1 MTLNARISTS
11 EGGRP
16 AVTQERIRN
25 ASKANGS
32 PPQAPAGGAWNAEA
46 YNAHFSFVWEFA
58 TDLLS
63 VLAPKQ
69 GERVLDVGCGTGQ
82 LTSAIAEAGAD
93 VTGID
98 NDEAMVSLARQN
110 FPGVA
115 FEVVD
120 ARKMTYESDFDTVF
134 SNASLHWMRPPT
146 PVVAGISRALKP
158 GGRLVAEMGG
168 KGNVA
173 STVAIIRKC
182 IADAGYGKP
191 VPRSPWYFPDI
202 PTYTGLLKQHGL
214 NTTMATLFA
223 RPTPLTGGPE
233 GMARW
238 LDMFA
243 GSFFERV
250 PAHAQPGIVDAI
262 VEELQPWLY
271 HDGQWVADYVRLR
284 VIATKPL

>member
-1 MTLNARISTS
+1 M
-11 EGGRP
+11 
-16 AVTQERIRN
+16 TQERIG
-25 ASKANGS
+25 AGSEAAGS
-32 PPQAPAGGAWNAEA
+32 PPQSPVGGVWDART
-46 YNAHFSFVWEFA
+46 YNTHFSFVWEFA
-58 TDLLS
+58 SDLLS
-63 VLAPKQ
+63 VLDPRP
-69 GERVLDVGCGTGQ
+69 GEKVLDVGCGTGQ
-82 LTSAIAEAGAD
+82 LTSAIAEAGAE

-98 NDEAMVSLARQN
+98 NDEAMVGLARQN

-115 FEVVD
+115 YEVVD
-120 ARKMTYESDFDTVF
+120 ARRMTFDNDFDAVF

-168 KGNVA
+168 QGNVA
-173 STVAIIRKC
+173 SIVAAIRKC
-182 IADAGYGKP
+182 IAGAGYGKP

-202 PTYTGLLKQHGL
+202 PSYTDLLKRYGL
-214 NTTMATLFA
+214 ETTMATLFA

-250 PAHAQPGIVDAI
+250 PAHAQPEIVDAI
-262 VEELQPWLY
+262 VEELQPRLY

-284 VIATKPL
+284 IIATKPL